1 MHSVPLPINVR
12 CNSNSDIIV
21 RRREVTLR
29 AIFGLMH
36 RNMIGEKLT
45 RRRLDGLCSPID
57 LHPQFQRLESFFA
70 CPREVCRMIYAHS

>member
-29 AIFGLMH
+29 ANNGLM
-36 RNMIGEKLT
+36 
-45 RRRLDGLCSPID
+45 RRSKQHLYSITSP
-57 LHPQFQRLESFFA
+57 
-70 CPREVCRMIYAHS
+70 PRSGGVGDP